1 MSATPPNQS
10 RAARYAFMLVLG
22 VLIGLITTVMVARAL
37 QARRDPLPDSLMQVL
52 DYQLRALQPPPGEAC
67 VPAQQQARLQ
77 SLRLLAD
84 ELEPAFAQ
92 TGEDRRFGE
101 HAQAL
106 RVALAQAQAQR
117 SAPSSC
123 AAFVPIKRQI
133 SETCQAC
140 HRDFR

>member
-1 MSATPPNQS
+1 MSATPPHQS

-22 VLIGLITTVMVARAL
+22 VLIGLITTVMVARVL

-92 TGEDRRFGE
+92 IGEDRRFGE

-106 RVALAQAQAQR
+106 RVALEQAQR

-123 AAFVPIKRQI
+123 AAFVPIKRRVA
-133 SETCQAC
+133 EACEAC

>member
-22 VLIGLITTVMVARAL
+22 VLIGLITTVMVARVL
-37 QARRDPLPDSLMQVL
+37 QARRDPVPDSLMHVL
-52 DYQLRALQPPPGEAC
+52 DYQLRALQPTPGAVC
-67 VPAQQQARLQ
+67 TPAQQLARLQ

-84 ELEPAFAQ
+84 ELEPAFPQ
-92 TGEDRRFGE
+92 IGEDRRFGE

-106 RVALAQAQAQR
+106 RVALDQAQR

-133 SETCQAC
+133 SEACEGC